1 MFNQALKLSA
11 SYIKKLASFPDAEDR
26 ITLYLDSLFAN
37 QQPQKDT
44 FNEPEN
50 SKNKAVSSLIHFTHK
65 EIKNMSTTFK
75 KVFIANGLAAH
86 VLKKPSG
93 KGTFR
98 YEIRYR
104 ANGYCIIASSTD
116 LRKAKEKFLAKTSP
130 DEIEKYRVD
139 KLKTKKDTFEEIFD
153 EWYMVKEGTIT
164 DKALQ
169 RFHVNFYNLPETLQ
183 KKPIKEVRT
192 GDLNKVMQEVNDR
205 KYEDLRTL
213 FNGIFKYAIASGIIT
228 HNPVAMIKFK
238 RAERESHQAFT
249 KDEIFTFF
257 QKIQEPKYDRIRQA
271 SYILFFF
278 GLRPCE
284 IDEELRR
291 EGEFLIARN
300 RKRKNGKI
308 EHKKIPV
315 PKEADDYINWEQP
328 LTFGVT
334 AKIYYEWY
342 KEIFGDKTPYS
353 FRHTF
358 CTICQEYVR
367 QEIVDIWMGDSPQ
380 RLTGRVYTHFS
391 DEFLR
396 KEMNKVKFTSSFKS
410 LK

>member
-1 MFNQALKLSA
+1 MDQNELKISA
-11 SYIKKLASFPDAEDR
+11 IYIKKLASYPDAEER
-26 ITLYLDSLFAN
+26 ISLYLDSLFAN
-37 QQPQKDT
+37 QTQQKDT
-44 FNEPEN
+44 FNAPDEK
-50 SKNKAVSSLIHFTHK
+50 SSAVSSKLIFTQQ
-65 EIKNMSTTFK
+65 EIKNMSTSFK
-75 KVFIANGLAAH
+75 KAFIANGLAAH
-86 VLKKPSG
+86 VIKKQSG
-93 KGTFR
+93 KNSFL

-104 ANGYCIIASSTD
+104 ANGYNIIASSTD
-116 LRKAKEKFLAKTSP
+116 LRKAKEKFLAKTMP
-130 DEIEKYRVD
+130 NEIEKYRVTN
-139 KLKTKKDTFEEIFD
+139 LKANKDTFESIFN
-153 EWYMVKEGTIT
+153 EWYMIKSGTIT

-169 RFHVNFYNLPETLQ
+169 RFHVNFYNLPESRQ
-183 KKPIKEVRT
+183 KKPLKEVRT

-238 RAERESHQAFT
+238 RAERESHEAFT
-249 KDEIFTFF
+249 KNEISTFF
-257 QKIQEPKYDRIRQA
+257 QKIQEPQYDRIRQA

-291 EGEFLIARN
+291 EGDFLIARN

-308 EHKKIPV
+308 EFKKIPI
-315 PKEADDYINWEQP
+315 PQESNSYIDWTQP

-358 CTICQEYVR
+358 CTVCQEFVR

-380 RLTGRVYTHFS
+380 RLIGKVYTHFS
-391 DEFLR
+391 DEFMISQMSL
-396 KEMNKVKFTSSFKS
+396 VKFP
-410 LK
+410 LKT

>member
-1 MFNQALKLSA
+1 MNNQELKISA
-11 SYIKKLASFPDAEDR
+11 AYIKKLASYPDAEER
-26 ITLYLDSLFAN
+26 ISLYLDSLFAN
-37 QQPQKDT
+37 KEEQKDS
-44 FNEPEN
+44 FNMPDKTL
-50 SKNKAVSSLIHFTHK
+50 SAVSSKITFTQQ
-65 EIKNMSTTFK
+65 EIKNMSTSFK
-75 KVFIANGLAAH
+75 KAFIANGLAAH
-86 VLKKPSG
+86 VIKRPSG
-93 KGTFR
+93 KNTFK

-104 ANGYCIIASSTD
+104 ANGYNIQASSTD
-116 LRKAKEKFLAKTSP
+116 LRKAKEKFLAKTMP
-130 DEIEKYRVD
+130 NEIEKYRVTN
-139 KLKTKKDTFEEIFD
+139 LKANKDTFESIFN
-153 EWYMVKEGTIT
+153 EWYMIKSGTIT

-169 RFHVNFYNLPETLQ
+169 RFHANFYNLPESLQ
-183 KKPIKEVRT
+183 KKPLKEVRT

-238 RAERESHQAFT
+238 RAERESHEAFT
-249 KDEIFTFF
+249 KNEIANFF
-257 QKIQEPKYDRIRQA
+257 DKIKDAKYDRIRQA

-308 EHKKIPV
+308 EFKKIPI
-315 PKEADDYINWEQP
+315 PQEANSYIDWTQP

-358 CTICQEYVR
+358 CTVCQEFVR

-380 RLTGRVYTHFS
+380 RLIGRVYTHFS

-396 KEMNKVKFTSSFKS
+396 KEMNKVQFF
-410 LK
+410 

>member
-1 MFNQALKLSA
+1 MTNQELKISA
-11 SYIKKLASFPDAEDR
+11 NYIKKLTSYPDSEER
-26 ITLYLDSLFAN
+26 IALYLDSLFAN
-37 QQPQKDT
+37 QQSQKDS
-44 FNEPEN
+44 FDMPDKRL
-50 SKNKAVSSLIHFTHK
+50 SAVSSKIIFTQQ
-65 EIKNMSTTFK
+65 EIKNMSTSFK
-75 KVFIANGLAAH
+75 KAFIANGLAAH
-86 VLKKPSG
+86 VLKRPSG
-93 KGTFR
+93 KNTFM

-104 ANGYCIIASSTD
+104 ANGYNIQASSTD
-116 LRKAKEKFLAKTSP
+116 LRKAKEKFLAKTMP
-130 DEIEKYRVD
+130 NEIEKYRVAN
-139 KLKTKKDTFEEIFD
+139 LKANKDTFESIFN
-153 EWYMVKEGTIT
+153 EWYMVKSGTIT

-183 KKPIKEVRT
+183 KKPIKDVRT

-213 FNGIFKYAIASGIIT
+213 FNGIFKYAIASGVIT

-238 RAERESHQAFT
+238 RAERESHEAFT
-249 KDEIFTFF
+249 KSEIATFF
-257 QKIQEPKYDRIRQA
+257 NKIKDSKYDRIRQA
-271 SYILFFF
+271 CYILFFF

-284 IDEELRR
+284 VDEELRR
-291 EGEFLIARN
+291 DGEFLIARN

-308 EHKKIPV
+308 EFKKIPI
-315 PKEADDYINWEQP
+315 PREANDYIDWTQP

-358 CTICQEYVR
+358 CTVCQEFVR

-380 RLTGRVYTHFS
+380 RLIGRVYTHFS

-396 KEMNKVKFTSSFKS
+396 KEMNKVSF
-410 LK
+410 LA

>member
-1 MFNQALKLSA
+1 MTNQELKISA
-11 SYIKKLASFPDAEDR
+11 TYIKKLASYPDAEER
-26 ITLYLDSLFAN
+26 ISLYLDSLFAN
-37 QQPQKDT
+37 QQAQKDS
-44 FNEPEN
+44 FNMSDKEL
-50 SKNKAVSSLIHFTHK
+50 SAVSSKIIFTQQ
-65 EIKNMSTTFK
+65 EIKNMSTSFK
-75 KVFIANGLAAH
+75 KAFIANGLAAH
-86 VLKKPSG
+86 VLKRPSG
-93 KGTFR
+93 KNTFK

-104 ANGYCIIASSTD
+104 ANGYNIQASSTD
-116 LRKAKEKFLAKTSP
+116 LRKAKEKFLAKTMPS
-130 DEIEKYRVD
+130 EIEKYRVTN
-139 KLKTKKDTFEEIFD
+139 LKANKDTFESIFN
-153 EWYMVKEGTIT
+153 EWYMVKSGTIT

-169 RFHVNFYNLPETLQ
+169 RFHVNFYNLPETLRR
-183 KKPIKEVRT
+183 KHIKEVKT
-192 GDLNKVMQEVNDR
+192 GDLNKIMQEVNDR

-213 FNGIFKYAIASGIIT
+213 FNGIFKYAIASGVIT

-238 RAERESHQAFT
+238 RAERESHEAFT
-249 KDEIFTFF
+249 KNEIANFF
-257 QKIQEPKYDRIRQA
+257 NKIKETKYDRIRQA

-308 EHKKIPV
+308 EFKKIPI
-315 PKEADDYINWEQP
+315 PREANDYIDWTQP

-358 CTICQEYVR
+358 CTVCQEFVH

-380 RLTGRVYTHFS
+380 RLIGRVYTHFS

-396 KEMNKVKFTSSFKS
+396 KEMNKVYF
-410 LK
+410 L